1 MFRSQAS
8 SSCYNLWVLDPRTQK
23 FFKHLKH
30 LVELHMLFEFSDTL
44 NPLSQ
49 NTRQITCMQLHASQ
63 SFNNNKQQQ
72 QQLLNNLGFCWNT
85 DSHIL

>member
-23 FFKHLKH
+23 LFKHLKQ

-49 NTRQITCMQLHASQ
+49 NTRQIKCMQLHASQ
-63 SFNNNKQQQ
+63 SFNNNKQHQ
-72 QQLLNNLGFCWNT
+72 QQLLNNLGYSWNT